1 MLDSQELYEKSF
13 GYQMVEGLHK
23 QVLISQFQ
31 FLFADFRLT
40 RFLFADFRLKIYS
53 VSDGR
58 GVARTSFEIFNSCN
72 FLLLI
77 LGLQGFYLLISG

>member
-31 FLFADFRLT
+31 FLFADLRLASFLFADFRLT

-58 GVARTSFEIFNSCN
+58 GVV
-72 FLLLI
+72 
-77 LGLQGFYLLISG
+77 